1 MKRPVHAAK
10 LFSPRALLIAGVLV
24 SLCVSD
30 NVGPRLL
37 PLPPIAGVSS
47 VSGPVYDGLARSPAP
62 SHDRAGGARVEML
75 SATQRRA
82 GAERQSP
89 QVAAHSPKF
98 ELVVP
103 SHPHS
108 LRGESYPPSAESPAP
123 FSRPKGRAPPRLL

>member
-1 MKRPVHAAK
+1 MTK
-10 LFSPRALLIAGVLV
+10 LPATKVLLILVVLV

-37 PLPPIAGVSS
+37 PLPPIAVAASTP
-47 VSGPVYDGLARSPAP
+47 GPADHGLARSPAP

-103 SHPHS
+103 SRPHS
-108 LRGESYPPSAESPAP
+108 LREESYPPSAESPAP